1 MRIAVTGGDGFIG
14 RYAVEY
20 LRENGHEAL
29 AIDRASGIDILED
42 KLETALKDVDGVIHL
57 AGVLGTD
64 ELFDM
69 VETAID
75 VNVKGTYRVLE
86 ACRKN
91 EARFVGIT
99 MPQVWKNVYQ
109 TTKQCAQNLSYAWHE
124 NFQVP
129 VSHVRAFNAFGPGQ
143 KHYGVQKIL
152 PTFALKA
159 WRGEAIPVWGDGT
172 QTVDLVYSA
181 DLGRMLADALQFGDC
196 EVFDGGTGVAFT
208 VNEVAEMVLEVTGS
222 KAGIEYLP
230 MRKGETKTD
239 LVAKGDGWEKLGWRP
254 EFRSSDLEETVLHYR
269 RFATEG

>member
-20 LRENGHEAL
+20 LAEQGHHAFSV
-29 AIDRASGIDILED
+29 DRASGVDILED
-42 KLETALKDVDGVIHL
+42 ELESALKDVDGVLHL

-69 VETAID
+69 VETAIE
-75 VNVKGTYRVLE
+75 VNIKGTYRVLE
-86 ACRKN
+86 ACRAN
-91 EARFVGIT
+91 DARFVGIT

-109 TTKQCAQNLSYAWHE
+109 TTKQAAQNLSYAWHA

-152 PTFALKA
+152 PTFAVKA
-159 WRGEAIPVWGDGT
+159 WSGEPIPVWGNGT
-172 QTVDLVYSA
+172 QTVDLVHSA
-181 DLGRMLADALQFGDC
+181 DLGRMLAEALNFGDC

-208 VNEVAEMVLEVTGS
+208 VNQVAEMVLAVTGS

-230 MRKGETKTD
+230 MRKGETQTD
-239 LVAKGDGWEKLGWRP
+239 LVAKGEGWDRLGWHP
-254 EFRSSDLEETVLHYR
+254 EFREQDLEQTVLHYR
-269 RFATEG
+269 QYATTS